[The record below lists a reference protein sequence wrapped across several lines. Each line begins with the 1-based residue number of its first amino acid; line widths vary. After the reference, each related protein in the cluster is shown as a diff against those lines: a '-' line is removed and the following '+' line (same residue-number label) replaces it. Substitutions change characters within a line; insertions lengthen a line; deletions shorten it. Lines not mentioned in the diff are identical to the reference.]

1 MSVTIRP
8 LSGPAEVNAAFR
20 VFLRSMVGLRFG
32 QLDAATITEEGRY
45 LGAFDSEV
53 IVGSADSYSSQLVVP
68 GGARVPHAAVT
79 HVGVLP
85 THRRRGI
92 VTGLIERQLH
102 DIADRGEVV
111 ATLRA
116 SEAVIYERFGYGIAS
131 SSRAVTIDA
140 RRARLRDT
148 VPDGDTNDVRLV
160 DDAVTTELLEDIY
173 RRAATWVGAIDRPAG
188 WWRLQQLRR
197 DAAPVQHYVAV
208 HSSDGVDDGYV
219 VYKPEDPDHWFS
231 SDAKTITVVDF
242 VASRPTARAALWRHL
257 LTLDLVDVIEW
268 PAVALDD
275 SLPLAVTDPR
285 AVRLGAAHDETW
297 LRLVD
302 VESALRARTY
312 RIDDPVRLEVI
323 DPLIE
328 RNNAV
333 FEISPKGTE
342 RVTGKS
348 DATTDVATL
357 AAAYLG
363 GTRWR
368 SLADVGRVEASVASA
383 VDRLDGLFATG
394 VLPFAGTV
402 F

>member
-8 LSGPAEVNAAFR
+8 LSGPDEVNAAFR

-32 QLDAATITEEGRY
+32 QLDAATITEQGRY
-45 LGAFDSEV
+45 LGAFDSDV
-53 IVGSADSYSSQLVVP
+53 IVAGADSYSSQLVVP

-92 VTGLIERQLH
+92 VTGLIERQLQ

-140 RRARLRDT
+140 HRARLRDT
-148 VPDGDTNDVRLV
+148 VPGGDSNVRLV
-160 DDAVTTELLEDIY
+160 DDAVTTELLADIY
-173 RRAATWVGAIDRPAG
+173 GRAATWVGAIDRPAG

-197 DAAPVQHYVAV
+197 DASPVQHYVAV

-242 VASRPTARAALWRHL
+242 VASGPTAWAALWRHL
-257 LTLDLVDVIEW
+257 STLDLVDVIEQ

-285 AVRLGAAHDETW
+285 AVRLGTAHDETW

-302 VESALRARTY
+302 VESAFRARTY
-312 RIDDPVRLEVI
+312 RIDDPVRLEVV

-333 FEISPKGTE
+333 FEIGPKGTE
-342 RVTGKS
+342 RVTGKA

-368 SLADVGRVEASVASA
+368 SLADVGRVDVSAASA

-394 VLPFAGTV
+394 ALPFAGTV

>member
-8 LSGPAEVNAAFR
+8 LSGPDEVDAAFP

-32 QLDAATITEEGRY
+32 QLDAATITEQGRY
-45 LGAFDSEV
+45 LGAFDSDV
-53 IVGSADSYSSQLVVP
+53 IVAGADSYSSQLVVP

-92 VTGLIERQLH
+92 VTGLIERQLQ
-102 DIADRGEVV
+102 DIAERGEVV

-140 RRARLRDT
+140 HRARLRDT
-148 VPDGDTNDVRLV
+148 VPGGDNNVRLV
-160 DDAVTTELLEDIY
+160 DDAVTTELLADIY
-173 RRAATWVGAIDRPAG
+173 GRAATWVGAIDRPAG

-197 DAAPVQHYVAV
+197 DASPVQHYVSV

-242 VASRPTARAALWRHL
+242 VASGPTAWAALWRHL
-257 LTLDLVDVIEW
+257 LTLDLVDVIEQ

-285 AVRLGAAHDETW
+285 AVRLGTAHDETW

-302 VESALRARTY
+302 VESTLRARTY
-312 RIDDPVRLEVI
+312 RIDDPVRLEVV

-333 FEISPKGTE
+333 FEIGPKGTE
-342 RVTGKS
+342 RVTGKP

-368 SLADVGRVEASVASA
+368 SLADVGRVDVSAASA

-394 VLPFAGTV
+394 ALPFAGTV

>member
-8 LSGPAEVNAAFR
+8 LSGPDEVNAAFR

-32 QLDAATITEEGRY
+32 QLDAATITEQGRY
-45 LGAFDSEV
+45 LGAFDSDV
-53 IVGSADSYSSQLVVP
+53 IVAGADSYSSQLVVP

-92 VTGLIERQLH
+92 VTGLIERQLQ

-140 RRARLRDT
+140 HRARLRDT
-148 VPDGDTNDVRLV
+148 VPGGDSNVRLV
-160 DDAVTTELLEDIY
+160 DDAVTTELLADIY
-173 RRAATWVGAIDRPAG
+173 GRAATWVGAIDRPAG

-197 DAAPVQHYVAV
+197 DASPVQHYVSV

-242 VASRPTARAALWRHL
+242 VASGPTAWAALWRHL
-257 LTLDLVDVIEW
+257 LTLDLVDVIEQ

-285 AVRLGAAHDETW
+285 AVRLGTAHDETW

-312 RIDDPVRLEVI
+312 RIDDPVRLEVV

-333 FEISPKGTE
+333 FEIGPKGTE
-342 RVTGKS
+342 RVTGKP

-363 GTRWR
+363 GTRWW
-368 SLADVGRVEASVASA
+368 SLADVGRVDVSAASA

-394 VLPFAGTV
+394 ALPFAGTV

>member
-1 MSVTIRP
+1 M
-8 LSGPAEVNAAFR
+8 
-20 VFLRSMVGLRFG
+20 
-32 QLDAATITEEGRY
+32 
-45 LGAFDSEV
+45 
-53 IVGSADSYSSQLVVP
+53 
-68 GGARVPHAAVT
+68 
-79 HVGVLP
+79 
-85 THRRRGI
+85 
-92 VTGLIERQLH
+92 
-102 DIADRGEVV
+102 
-111 ATLRA
+111 
-116 SEAVIYERFGYGIAS
+116 IYERFGYGIAS

-140 RRARLRDT
+140 HRARLRDT
-148 VPDGDTNDVRLV
+148 VPGGDSNVRLV
-160 DDAVTTELLEDIY
+160 DDAVTTELLADIY
-173 RRAATWVGAIDRPAG
+173 GRAATWVGAIDRPAG

-197 DAAPVQHYVAV
+197 DASPVQHYVSV

-242 VASRPTARAALWRHL
+242 VASGPTAWAALWRHL
-257 LTLDLVDVIEW
+257 LTLDLVDVIEQ

-285 AVRLGAAHDETW
+285 AVRLGTAHDETW

-312 RIDDPVRLEVI
+312 RIDDPVRLEVV

-333 FEISPKGTE
+333 FEIGPKGTE
-342 RVTGKS
+342 RVTGKP

-368 SLADVGRVEASVASA
+368 SLADVGRVDVSAASA

-394 VLPFAGTV
+394 ALPFAGTV